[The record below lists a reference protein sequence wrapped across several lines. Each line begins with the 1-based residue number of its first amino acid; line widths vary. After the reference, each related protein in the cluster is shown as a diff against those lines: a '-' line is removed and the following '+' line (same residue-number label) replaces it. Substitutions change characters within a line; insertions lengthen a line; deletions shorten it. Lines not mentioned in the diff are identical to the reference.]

1 MTKPFICK
9 SNLYPQQHTECPG
22 NHCPRASGFLQDSRE
37 EMQVLQVTFWSL
49 LKMLSNGIKAVF
61 KGRCQYRKDLQN
73 LGAKTWF
80 LLSDSKLSRDTSIKK
95 KITTTKKHTL
105 FQFILLHTGFLLK
118 FNCEHENSVQHQ
130 NLTDFWN
137 KALTAGINHRLYF
150 PHYIS

>member
-80 LLSDSKLSRDTSIKK
+80 PLSDSKLSRDTSIKK
-95 KITTTKKHTL
+95 KITTTKKTHPFPVYSSPYWFPVKIQLWAWEFRTTPEP
-105 FQFILLHTGFLLK
+105 HRFL
-118 FNCEHENSVQHQ
+118 EQSINSRY
-130 NLTDFWN
+130 
-137 KALTAGINHRLYF
+137 K
-150 PHYIS
+150 S